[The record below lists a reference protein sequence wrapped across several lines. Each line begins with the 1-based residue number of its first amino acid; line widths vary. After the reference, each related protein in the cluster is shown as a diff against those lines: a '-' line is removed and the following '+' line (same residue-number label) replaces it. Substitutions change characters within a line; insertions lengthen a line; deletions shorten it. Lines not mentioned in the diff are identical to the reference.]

1 MQVNFLVLVL
11 IINLTSCAFIEE
23 KIYNKATNTFVSVKF
38 QEHNPFKKNV
48 ICIKDQCINYLFFAA
63 DTYSDIPLNN
73 KTSIDIEVD
82 NQVVNVNYIA
92 KDEYLNWGA
101 EQQGKVYIFPGFGAA
116 HTTMWLYGTWL
127 SEVGFDVYIFP
138 SSSQMDPFNFGLNLV
153 PFAQLLAKDEKPSL
167 VIGASLG
174 FIAAKR
180 FSLLE
185 DIYKLV
191 GLAPVTD
198 ARSSTL
204 ANNFINS
211 GWMPWYLSFI
221 TEQNIENK
229 INEIKVLNDSEYILD
244 KHILDSNNQLS
255 DALFIRSSNDLIIG
269 EQKKVSSNIL
279 NLDYKHE
286 FITSIPFDSA
296 RNEILKYY
304 KN

>member
-1 MQVNFLVLVL
+1 MQVKFFVLIL
-11 IINLTSCAFIEE
+11 IINLSSCAFIEE
-23 KIYNKATNTFVSVKF
+23 KITSKATSTFVSVKF
-38 QEHNPFKKNV
+38 QDNNLFKKNE
-48 ICIKDQCINYLFFAA
+48 ICIKGQCIDYLFFAA
-63 DTYSDIPLNN
+63 DKYSDILLND
-73 KTSIDIEVD
+73 KTSIDIAVD
-82 NQVVNVNYIA
+82 NKVFNVNYIA
-92 KDEYLNWGA
+92 KDEYLNWEA
-101 EQQGKVYIFPGFGAA
+101 EQHGKVYIFPGYGAA

-138 SSSQMDPFNFGLNLV
+138 SSSQIDPFNFGLNLV

-204 ANNFINS
+204 ANNFIKS
-211 GWMPWYLSFI
+211 GWLPWYLSFI
-221 TEQNIENK
+221 TEQNIDNK
-229 INEIKVLNDSEYILD
+229 IKEISSQNESAYLLDDHTLDIDNQLNDSLI
-244 KHILDSNNQLS
+244 
-255 DALFIRSSNDLIIG
+255 IRSSKDLIIG
-269 EQKKVSSNIL
+269 ETKVISSNIL
-279 NLDYKHE
+279 NLNYKHE
-286 FITSIPFDSA
+286 LITSIPFNSA
-296 RNEILKYY
+296 RKEILKYY